1 MGPTTSLSTE
11 DDGALMGRVAAGDHA
26 AFETLY
32 YRYAPRIVS
41 FARRLLNQPELIDEV
56 INDTLLIVWQRAQD
70 FDPSKCFSTWLFGI
84 AHHKALHVLEH
95 CTHHTRTS
103 LLRITPETEEHEV
116 PSEADTPEEALLH
129 EDLQRMVQSALDSLS
144 PEHRAVV
151 DLTYYHGFSGA
162 EIAEITACPV
172 TTIKTRMFHSLKR
185 LAEVLPADI

>member
-1 MGPTTSLSTE
+1 MGPTTPLSTK
-11 DDGALMGRVAAGDHA
+11 DDGALMGRVAARDRA

-32 YRYAPRIVS
+32 YRYAPRIAS
-41 FARRLLNQPELIDEV
+41 FAHRLLNQPELIDEV
-56 INDTLLIVWQRAQD
+56 INDTLLI
-70 FDPSKCFSTWLFGI
+70 WLFGI

-129 EDLQRMVQSALDSLS
+129 EDLQRTVQSALDSLS